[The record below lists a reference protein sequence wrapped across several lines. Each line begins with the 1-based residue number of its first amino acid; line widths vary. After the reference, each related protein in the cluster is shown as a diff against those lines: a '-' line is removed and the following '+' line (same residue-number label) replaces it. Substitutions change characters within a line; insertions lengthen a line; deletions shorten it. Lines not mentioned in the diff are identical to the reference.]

1 MTVLQI
7 LVVCLVWFMP
17 GMTHAYIGPGAG
29 LAAIGSL
36 LALVAAVLLTIVG
49 FIWFPLQRLVKKLKK
64 RRNSRVEPI
73 GTEPAREAKETKYEE
88 TSS

>member
-1 MTVLQI
+1 MTALQV
-7 LVVCLVWFMP
+7 LVVCLVWFTP
-17 GMTHAYIGPGAG
+17 GVTHAYIGPGAG

-36 LALVAAVLLTIVG
+36 LVLVAAVLLTIVG
-49 FIWFPLQRLVKKLKK
+49 FVWFPLQRLVKKLKK

-73 GTEPAREAKETKYEE
+73 GTEPVKEAKETKYGG

>member
-17 GMTHAYIGPGAG
+17 DITHAYIGPGAG

-36 LALVAAVLLTIVG
+36 LVLVAAVLLTIVG
-49 FIWFPLQRLVKKLKK
+49 FVWFPLQRLVKKLKK
-64 RRNSRVEPI
+64 RRNNCVEPI
-73 GTEPAREAKETKYEE
+73 GTEPVKEAKETKHGV